1 MWGLKP
7 FRGTASGIK
16 PENSFSALSPL
27 SPTVARGARHSHP
40 SPPEEKAASR
50 KKSRLRRKKT
60 APDAKKW
67 RIVCVKGGIFLPMIL
82 ATTDPPRL
90 TSLVPL
96 SPSCAS
102 GFAFRLHGV
111 FHNTPSPTAELVA
124 IGGISISF
132 FVGGMFLCLRW
143 GKKIRRGAT
152 FDVFVL
158 WRKRMGRLRF
168 LVCGEAMLNFYF

>member
-1 MWGLKP
+1 MRATHIPRLPKKKP
-7 FRGTASGIK
+7 LRGKKVGFA
-16 PENSFSALSPL
+16 
-27 SPTVARGARHSHP
+27 
-40 SPPEEKAASR
+40 EKKNFAYS
-50 KKSRLRRKKT
+50 
-60 APDAKKW
+60 KKW
-67 RIVCVKGGIFLPMIL
+67 RIVCIKGGIFLPMIL

-90 TSLVPL
+90 TALASL

-111 FHNTPSPTAELVA
+111 VHNTPSPMAGLVA

-132 FVGGMFLCLRW
+132 FVGEMFLCLRW

>member
-1 MWGLKP
+1 M
-7 FRGTASGIK
+7 RGTTSGIK

-40 SPPEEKAASR
+40 SPPEKKAASR

-60 APDAKKW
+60 APIANSGAS
-67 RIVCVKGGIFLPMIL
+67 CVSRVVYSYLWIL

-90 TSLVPL
+90 IALISL

-111 FHNTPSPTAELVA
+111 FHNTPSPMAGLVA
-124 IGGISISF
+124 IVGISISF
-132 FVGGMFLCLRW
+132 FWGAMFLCLRW

>member
-1 MWGLKP
+1 MRATHIPRRPKKKP
-7 FRGTASGIK
+7 LRGKKVG
-16 PENSFSALSPL
+16 SA
-27 SPTVARGARHSHP
+27 
-40 SPPEEKAASR
+40 E
-50 KKSRLRRKKT
+50 KKT

-82 ATTDPPRL
+82 ATTDPL
-90 TSLVPL
+90 EALH
-96 SPSCAS
+96 S
-102 GFAFRLHGV
+102 GYAISKLRFRLRLSLAWS
-111 FHNTPSPTAELVA
+111 FSQYA
-124 IGGISISF
+124 IGDGGISGYRGLLYKF
-132 FVGGMFLCLRW
+132 FVGEMFLCLRW

>member
-1 MWGLKP
+1 MLLFLGWWGC
-7 FRGTASGIK
+7 GHCGM
-16 PENSFSALSPL
+16 EMN
-27 SPTVARGARHSHP
+27 
-40 SPPEEKAASR
+40 
-50 KKSRLRRKKT
+50 KKSASPKKNC
-60 APDAKKW
+60 AYRKKW

-90 TSLVPL
+90 IALALAGSKLRF
-96 SPSCAS
+96 

-111 FHNTPSPTAELVA
+111 FHNTPSEMAGLVA

-132 FVGGMFLCLRW
+132 FGGEMFLCLRW